1 MYISKERQERYEQA
15 EKEHQAL
22 VREARDFKA
31 LVDSLDLGLYA
42 NVSISGR
49 GVHVYVKQADD
60 RMERL
65 MARKSWTI
73 PAEKLQNLDDK
84 ELKQLILDMEK
95 A

>member
-1 MYISKERQERYEQA
+1 MYISKERQERYERA
-15 EKEHQAL
+15 EREHQAL
-22 VREARDFKA
+22 VREARNFKA
-31 LVDSLDLGLYA
+31 LIDSLNLGLYA

-65 MARKSWTI
+65 MGRKSWTI
-73 PAEKLQNLDDK
+73 PAKELQKLDDK

>member
-22 VREARDFKA
+22 VREARNFKA
-31 LVDSLDLGLYA
+31 LIDSLNLGLYA

-60 RMERL
+60 RMARL

-73 PAEKLQNLDDK
+73 PAEELLKLSDEEQ
-84 ELKQLILDMEK
+84 KQLALELEI

>member
-22 VREARDFKA
+22 VREARSFKA
-31 LVDSLDLGLYA
+31 LIDSLDLGLYA

-60 RMERL
+60 RMARL

-73 PAEKLQNLDDK
+73 PAEELQKLDDK